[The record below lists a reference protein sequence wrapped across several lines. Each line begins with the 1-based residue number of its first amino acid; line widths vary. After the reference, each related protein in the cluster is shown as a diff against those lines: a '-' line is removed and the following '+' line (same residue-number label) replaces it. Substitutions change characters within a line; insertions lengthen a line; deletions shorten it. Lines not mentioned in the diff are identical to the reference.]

1 MKIKIILI
9 LFLVF
14 FYFEN
19 LNGQT
24 NNIYIELLGV
34 GLMGSVNYEKML
46 VPDKVFA
53 RVSFGYFDIVEKDTF
68 DVFYGTDT
76 YITEDKLSITPIC
89 LGANYMVGNKWR
101 LELGGGIAYWII
113 SYEGESELTGFG
125 GLTEVS
131 EGGNYINLYSTIGL
145 RYQKP
150 EGGITFKVG
159 LSPTYAKIEEEK
171 ATFNFPHISIG
182 YAW

>member
-9 LFLVF
+9 FLLV
-14 FYFEN
+14 YSYSEN

-24 NNIYIELLGV
+24 NNIYMEFLGV

-46 VPDKVFA
+46 FPDKVFA
-53 RVSFGYFDIVEKDTF
+53 RVSLGYFDIVEKDTF
-68 DVFYGTDT
+68 DVFYGTDN
-76 YITEDKLSITPIC
+76 YITEDKLRITPIC
-89 LGANYMVGNKWR
+89 LGVNYMVGNKWR
-101 LELGGGIAYWII
+101 LELGGGIAYWIM

-131 EGGNYINLYSTIGL
+131 EGGNYFNLYSTIGL

-150 EGGITFKVG
+150 EGGMNFKLG
-159 LSPTYAKIEEEK
+159 LSPTYVKIEGEK
-171 ATFNFPHISIG
+171 ATFNFPHLSIG

>member
-1 MKIKIILI
+1 MKIKIISI
-9 LFLVF
+9 LFLICS
-14 FYFEN
+14 YSQE

-24 NNIYIELLGV
+24 NNTYIEFLGV
-34 GLMGSVNYEKML
+34 GLLKSVNYEKMV
-46 VPDKVFA
+46 VPDRVFA
-53 RVSFGYFDIVEKDTF
+53 RVSLGDLSDIE
-68 DVFYGTDT
+68 TDET
-76 YITEDKLSITPIC
+76 APKLKITPIC
-89 LGANYMVGNKWR
+89 LGVNYMVGNKWR

-131 EGGNYINLYSTIGL
+131 EGGNYFNLYSTIGL

-150 EGGITFKVG
+150 EGGINFKLG
-159 LSPTYAKIEEEK
+159 LSPTYAKIEGEK
-171 ATFNFPHISIG
+171 ATFNFPHLSIG

>member
-1 MKIKIILI
+1 MKIKIISI
-9 LFLVF
+9 LFLICS
-14 FYFEN
+14 YFQE

-24 NNIYIELLGV
+24 NNTYIEFLGV
-34 GLMGSVNYEKML
+34 GLMGSVNYERML
-46 VPDKVFA
+46 VQDKVFA
-53 RVSFGYFDIVEKDTF
+53 RVSLGYFDIVEKDTF
-68 DVFYGTDT
+68 DVFYGTDN
-76 YITEDKLSITPIC
+76 YITEDKLRITPIC

-113 SYEGESELTGFG
+113 TYEGESELTGFG

-131 EGGNYINLYSTIGL
+131 EGGNYFNLYSTIGL

-159 LSPTYAKIEEEK
+159 LSPTYVKIEGEK
-171 ATFNFPHISIG
+171 ATLNFPHLSIG

>member
-1 MKIKIILI
+1 MKIKIISI
-9 LFLVF
+9 LFLICS
-14 FYFEN
+14 YFQE

-24 NNIYIELLGV
+24 NNTYIEFLGV
-34 GLMGSVNYEKML
+34 GLLKSVNYEKMV
-46 VPDKVFA
+46 VPDRVFA
-53 RVSFGYFDIVEKDTF
+53 RVSLGDLSDIE
-68 DVFYGTDT
+68 TDET
-76 YITEDKLSITPIC
+76 APKLKITPIC
-89 LGANYMVGNKWR
+89 LGVNYMVGNKWR

-131 EGGNYINLYSTIGL
+131 EGGNYFNLYSTIGL

-150 EGGITFKVG
+150 EGGINFKLG
-159 LSPTYAKIEEEK
+159 LSPTYAKIEGEK
-171 ATFNFPHISIG
+171 ATFNFPHLSIG